1 MFSGIIEKVGKV
13 ENIEGNILRIKSD
26 EIARSVEISESVS
39 VSGACLTVIDVE
51 KRNGFFTVN
60 VIPETY
66 SRTNFRSLSKGSKVN
81 LETALRVGG
90 KFGGHMV
97 QGHVDCIAEILSIEQ
112 NDDSWIVTFDKP
124 EKVSRYLVEKGFI
137 TIDGVS
143 LTIAATDKNSFSV
156 AVIPYT
162 WDNTI
167 ISGYKVGYIINL
179 EADMTA
185 KYVENLLKYQ
195 PR

>member
-66 SRTNFRSLSKGSKVN
+66 SRTNFRSLSKGSEVN
-81 LETALRVGG
+81 LETALTVTSSTGDAG
-90 KFGGHMV
+90 SFGIIPNKKYAKLLF
-97 QGHVDCIAEILSIEQ
+97 QYCSI
-112 NDDSWIVTFDKP
+112 FLC
-124 EKVSRYLVEKGFI
+124 RL
-137 TIDGVS
+137 
-143 LTIAATDKNSFSV
+143 
-156 AVIPYT
+156 
-162 WDNTI
+162 
-167 ISGYKVGYIINL
+167 
-179 EADMTA
+179 
-185 KYVENLLKYQ
+185 
-195 PR
+195 